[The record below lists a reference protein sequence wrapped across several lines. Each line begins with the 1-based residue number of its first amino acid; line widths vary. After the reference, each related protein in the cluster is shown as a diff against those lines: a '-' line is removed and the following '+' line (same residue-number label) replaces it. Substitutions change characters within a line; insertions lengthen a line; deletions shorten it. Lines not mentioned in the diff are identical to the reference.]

1 MKKKLTAGLLVFAL
15 MITSVMPVMAAPKAK
30 KIAIKGKKTVAVGST
45 IELDSVITPKKAK
58 VKDYN
63 IIWKSSKPS
72 VARVLDKRDDDTK
85 IEGRKAGTAII
96 TVSIKGTSLK
106 AKCKVTVKKVNNKT
120 EISKAKKTID
130 SYKTEAKKL
139 RAEIKKLKPGKTY
152 RERRSQYRKY
162 ENKIDKIDDK
172 LGRLEDKWENRY
184 EAGKISYSQYES
196 LEARIESVEDY
207 LEELEDYLEERF
219 DYDFD

>member
-1 MKKKLTAGLLVFAL
+1 MKKKLMASLLIFAL
-15 MITSVMPVMAAPKAK
+15 MITTAMPAMAAPKAK
-30 KIAIKGKKTVAVGST
+30 KIAIKGKKTVTVGST

-85 IEGRKAGTAII
+85 IEGRKAGTATI

-106 AKCKVTVKKVNNKT
+106 AKCKITVKKANNKA

-130 SYKTEAKKL
+130 SYKKDAKKL
-139 RAEIKKLKPGKTY
+139 KAEIKNLRLGKTY
-152 RERRSQYRKY
+152 KERRTQYRKY

-172 LGRLEDKWENRY
+172 LDRLEDKWEDKY
-184 EAGKISYSQYES
+184 DAGKISYSQYES
-196 LEARIESVEDY
+196 LEEKIEGVEEYLEQLEEY
-207 LEELEDYLEERF
+207 LEEKF
-219 DYDFD
+219 DYEFD